1 MSQLA
6 VGIIETIGLAA
17 CIEAAD
23 ACVKSANVNLIG
35 YELSKGGGMAVLKV
49 EGDVGAV
56 KAAVD
61 AGIVA
66 ANKVNKV
73 FSYKVIPRPSDQI
86 EDLIRSN
93 DTVGYIKESIDI
105 IEEPTVEDIME
116 ETVSEQVE
124 INEEKEI
131 VENAEV
137 FEENKV
143 SEVLDETKEIEEI
156 EDSVE
161 DVKSDNSTEEGNYTC
176 NICKDPK
183 CSRQKGELK
192 TNCIHYNEL
201 NDN

>member
-35 YELSKGGGMAVLKV
+35 YELSKGGGMAVLKI
-49 EGDVGAV
+49 EGNVGAV

-66 ANKVNKV
+66 ANRVNKV
-73 FSYKVIPRPSDQI
+73 FSYKVIPRPSEKI
-86 EDLIRSN
+86 ENLIRSN
-93 DTVGYIKESIDI
+93 DTVGYIDEAVDM
-105 IEEPTVEDIME
+105 IEEASIE
-116 ETVSEQVE
+116 ETVLEPTQVNDEEANFEQFENIEEASVNE
-124 INEEKEI
+124 IQE
-131 VENAEV
+131 VENNT
-137 FEENKV
+137 EN
-143 SEVLDETKEIEEI
+143 IEERDLNI
-156 EDSVE
+156 ENTI
-161 DVKSDNSTEEGNYTC
+161 DNNQHEESHYTC

-192 TNCIHYNEL
+192 TNCIHYNEF

>member
-105 IEEPTVEDIME
+105 IEE
-116 ETVSEQVE
+116 TVSEQIE

-131 VENAEV
+131 VESTEG
-137 FEENKV
+137 FDDNKV
-143 SEVLDETKEIEEI
+143 SEVLEETKEIEVTEEI
-156 EDSVE
+156 NVVEDSVE
-161 DVKSDNSTEEGNYTC
+161 YVKLDNSTEEGNYTC

>member
-23 ACVKSANVNLIG
+23 ACIKSANVNLIG

-73 FSYKVIPRPSDQI
+73 FSYKVIPRPSNQI

-105 IEEPTVEDIME
+105 IEE
-116 ETVSEQVE
+116 TVSEQIE

-131 VENAEV
+131 VESTEG
-137 FEENKV
+137 FDDNKV
-143 SEVLDETKEIEEI
+143 SEVLEETKEIEVIEEI
-156 EDSVE
+156 NVVEDSVE
-161 DVKSDNSTEEGNYTC
+161 YVKLDNSTEEGNYTC
-176 NICKDPK
+176 NICKDTK